1 MKQTKKGVINRLIG
15 GVTDKGT
22 IAVEDEVV
30 DPVED
35 LKKAEEE
42 VKEKIEN
49 LNSCPPVELKNF
61 TDTFN
66 NWLMRT
72 FKSDKKS
79 NDIKTHI
86 TYYTARKPNN
96 KGTYI
101 SDFDIVVENEEMP
114 FSSLDRVNYFL
125 ENYIGMIENE
135 RLANGHPEKKDR
147 SMFFNKIKKTIPH
160 YTARVDSQDKRII
173 GGKKK
178 SKTPRNHKT
187 RSYKGKKKNRT
198 VKHKDHKNKK
208 YKGGTSDEKEAYV
221 KEAIG
226 LGAIDQLE
234 RALKVDPN
242 LANESLLKYAEDN
255 SDVDNKEDII
265 GIIQD
270 TMNKKE

>member
-1 MKQTKKGVINRLIG
+1 MKQTKKGIINRLIG
-15 GVTDKGT
+15 GT
-22 IAVEDEVV
+22 IAVEDKDEPR
-30 DPVED
+30 DPAEE

-49 LNSCPPVELKNF
+49 LNKCPEVELKTF
-61 TDTFN
+61 TNTFN
-66 NWLMRT
+66 NWLIRT

-86 TYYTARKPNN
+86 TYYTAKKPNN

-135 RLANGHPEKKDR
+135 RLAKGHPEKKDR

-160 YTARVDSQDKRII
+160 YTATVDSEDKRTI

-187 RSYKGKKKNRT
+187 RNYKGKKKNRT
-198 VKHKDHKNKK
+198 VKNKDHKNKIH
-208 YKGGTSDEKEAYV
+208 KGGNSDEKDVYV
-221 KEAIG
+221 KDAIEKG
-226 LGAIDQLE
+226 LIDQLQG
-234 RALKVDPN
+234 ALKVDPN

-255 SDVDNKEDII
+255 SDVDNKKDII

>member
-22 IAVEDEVV
+22 IAVEDEEV
-30 DPVED
+30 DPAEE

-49 LNSCPPVELKNF
+49 LNKCPPVELKNF

-66 NWLMRT
+66 NWLIRT
-72 FKSDKKS
+72 FKSDKKN

-160 YTARVDSQDKRII
+160 YSATVDSEDKRTI

-178 SKTPRNHKT
+178 SKTPRNNKT
-187 RSYKGKKKNRT
+187 QSHKGKKKNRT
-198 VKHKDHKNKK
+198 AKRKYHKKK
-208 YKGGTSDEKEAYV
+208 YKGGNSDEKDAYV
-221 KEAIG
+221 KDAIE

-234 RALKVDPN
+234 RALKVDPS
-242 LANESLLKYAEDN
+242 LANESLLKYAEDK

-270 TMNKKE
+270 TMNNKE

>member
-30 DPVED
+30 DPAED

-49 LNSCPPVELKNF
+49 LNKCPPVELKNF

-66 NWLMRT
+66 NWLIRT

-160 YTARVDSQDKRII
+160 YSATVDSEDKRTI

-178 SKTPRNHKT
+178 SKTPRNNKT
-187 RSYKGKKKNRT
+187 QNHKGKKKNRT
-198 VKHKDHKNKK
+198 AKRKYHKNKK
-208 YKGGTSDEKEAYV
+208 YKGGNSHEKDTYV
-221 KEAIG
+221 KDAIE

-234 RALKVDPN
+234 RALKVDPS
-242 LANESLLKYAEDN
+242 LANESLLKYAEDK